1 MADDVVSQVN
11 EVRVVPGWDDYFLGI
26 AEAVSARAKC
36 VRRRVGAVLVVDR
49 RIIATGYNGAAPG
62 LPDCLE
68 GACPRGQLSYDEVPG
83 LGDYDRPGTPGFC
96 IAIHAEVNALL
107 FATRDTKGATAYI
120 TDPPCPGCRKA
131 LAAAGLVR
139 AVWPGGSHDADG
151 LVDWAGSDR

>member
-68 GACPRGQLSYDEVPG
+68 GA
-83 LGDYDRPGTPGFC
+83 
-96 IAIHAEVNALL
+96 
-107 FATRDTKGATAYI
+107 
-120 TDPPCPGCRKA
+120 
-131 LAAAGLVR
+131 
-139 AVWPGGSHDADG
+139 
-151 LVDWAGSDR
+151 